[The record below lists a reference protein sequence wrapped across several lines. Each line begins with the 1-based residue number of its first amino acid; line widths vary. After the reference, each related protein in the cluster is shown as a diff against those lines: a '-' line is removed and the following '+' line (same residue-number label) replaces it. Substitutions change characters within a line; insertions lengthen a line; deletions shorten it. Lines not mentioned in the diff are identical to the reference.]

1 MELFTPKDDREEID
15 DDVDVASTD
24 NSNPSE
30 VLQNSLET
38 WNLILHLLKMAV
50 WACQRNMR
58 PCAMCYFRQLASSA
72 ESIFFLGLSITD
84 LCFAFDS
91 TTFQAF
97 RVRNTDIFYRSLK
110 IYWDSACHDPLY
122 IRDMETVIHFLGELT
137 GKKNLREKELIKK
150 VFVYVCSCSFRFIAW
165 KSWNMIIVHKKCYST
180 SSII

>member
-1 MELFTPKDDREEID
+1 MKFNTAATQIGHLSMSEEHETMCHALFQTTSKLSR
-15 DDVDVASTD
+15 V
-24 NSNPSE
+24 
-30 VLQNSLET
+30 
-38 WNLILHLLKMAV
+38 
-50 WACQRNMR
+50 
-58 PCAMCYFRQLASSA
+58 Y
-72 ESIFFLGLSITD
+72 FFLGSSITD

-180 SSII
+180 SGII